1 MSLLRGWGSGASLI
15 NSPLLSSVG
24 KPGTEENSL
33 KKNYTF
39 LFQGDS
45 ITDGNRTR
53 DNDWNHLMGHGYV
66 YIIASKLWY
75 EYPGKKFKIYNRGVS
90 GN

>member
-1 MSLLRGWGSGASLI
+1 MERSSMKNIIKHSRRNFLKTSVALSGASLI

-24 KPGTEENSL
+24 NPETGENSL
-33 KKNYTF
+33 KENYTF

-53 DNDWNHLMGHGYV
+53 DNDWNHLMSHSY
-66 YIIASKLWY
+66 
-75 EYPGKKFKIYNRGVS
+75 
-90 GN
+90 